1 MGTQINQGVNNC
13 EMRAICLAA
22 ITVTAF
28 VLGIRHLGGLQPL
41 EVAAFDVMLRLRP
54 DAGVDDRL
62 LVVEIN
68 EADIAQLKEWPASDR
83 VVAQLLQQLQRHQP
97 TAIGLDLVRDN
108 PNPPGY
114 QELVVQLQQPHVIAI
129 TSIGNTNQRDR
140 VAAPPSVPET
150 RIGFNDIVIDPDGRV
165 RRNLMSASNGKTGLA
180 SFSLQLALIYLKE
193 RGISGKLTKAKQYQL
208 GQAVFAKLQKNSGGY
223 QTVDARGYQILLNY
237 RTPGTI
243 ARQISLTQVL
253 QGDFEPEWVK
263 GLKDVF
269 FTPYSAAE
277 HGKQMSGIWLHAHMT
292 SQILSTVLD
301 GQPLFWFWSEWV
313 EDLWVFVWA
322 IVGGILVWYIRNPL
336 VLGSSIIALLGVLGG
351 INYLLFSQAGWVPIA
366 APGLAFI
373 LTATAG
379 VVYKVQLAW
388 QQQQMVMKLLGQ
400 QTSPEIADALW
411 NARDRLIESG
421 MLPWQTLTAT
431 ILFSDLKNFS
441 TLAEKKS
448 PEELMAWLNPYLS
461 AMTEEVLNHNG
472 IVNKFT
478 GDGIMAVF
486 GVPVARTTSEEIA
499 QDAQNAVNCAL
510 AMRDRLQQFNHEWQQ
525 QGLPEVG
532 MRIGIFTGSV
542 TVGSLGGKH
551 RLEYGVIGDSVNVA
565 SRLESCEKD
574 RQPDLCRVLIARETL
589 ECLQGK
595 FQVESWGELMLK
607 GRDNPV
613 EVYRVIRGDSQ

>member
-1 MGTQINQGVNNC
+1 
-13 EMRAICLAA
+13 
-22 ITVTAF
+22 
-28 VLGIRHLGGLQPL
+28 
-41 EVAAFDVMLRLRP
+41 
-54 DAGVDDRL
+54 
-62 LVVEIN
+62 
-68 EADIAQLKEWPASDR
+68 
-83 VVAQLLQQLQRHQP
+83 
-97 TAIGLDLVRDN
+97 
-108 PNPPGY
+108 
-114 QELVVQLQQPHVIAI
+114 
-129 TSIGNTNQRDR
+129 
-140 VAAPPSVPET
+140 
-150 RIGFNDIVIDPDGRV
+150 
-165 RRNLMSASNGKTGLA
+165 
-180 SFSLQLALIYLKE
+180 
-193 RGISGKLTKAKQYQL
+193 
-208 GQAVFAKLQKNSGGY
+208 
-223 QTVDARGYQILLNY
+223 
-237 RTPGTI
+237 
-243 ARQISLTQVL
+243 
-253 QGDFEPEWVK
+253 
-263 GLKDVF
+263 
-269 FTPYSAAE
+269 
-277 HGKQMSGIWLHAHMT
+277 MSGIWLHAHMT

-313 EDLWVFVWA
+313 ESLWIFVWA

-351 INYLLFSQAGWVPIA
+351 INYLLFSQAGWMPVA
-366 APGLAFI
+366 APAWAFI

-421 MLPWQTLTAT
+421 MLPWQTLNAT

-461 AMTEEVLNHNG
+461 AMTEEVLHHNG

-478 GDGIMAVF
+478 GDGMMAVF
-486 GVPVARTTSEEIA
+486 GVPVARTTVKEIA

-532 MRIGIFTGSV
+532 MWIGIFTGSV

-574 RQPDLCRVLIARETL
+574 HQPDLCRVLIARETL
-589 ECLQGK
+589 EYLQGK

>member
-1 MGTQINQGVNNC
+1 MKGIVF
-13 EMRAICLAA
+13 AS
-22 ITVTAF
+22 ITVTAL
-28 VLGIRHLGGLQPL
+28 VLGIRHFGGLQPL
-41 EVAAFDVMLRLRP
+41 EVAAFDGMMRLRP
-54 DAGVDDRL
+54 DAGRDDRL

-68 EADIAQLKEWPASDR
+68 EADIAQLKQWPPSDR
-83 VVAQLLQQLQRHQP
+83 VLAQLLQQLQQHQP
-97 TAIGLDLVRDN
+97 QVIGLDLVRDN
-108 PNPPGY
+108 PHPPGY
-114 QELVVQLQQPHVIAI
+114 EELVAQLQQPNVIAI
-129 TSIGNTNQRDR
+129 TSIGNTERDR

-150 RIGFNDIVIDPDGRV
+150 QVGFSDLPTDPDGRV
-165 RRNLMSASNGKTGLA
+165 RRNLMFASNGETTLT
-180 SFSLQLALIYLKE
+180 SFSLQLALIYLGN
-193 RGISGKLTKAKQYQL
+193 RGIYEQLTEANQYQL
-208 GQAVFAKLQKNSGGY
+208 GKRVFAKLQKNSGGY
-223 QTVDARGYQILLNY
+223 QTIDARGYQVLLNY
-237 RTPGTI
+237 RTPGNI
-243 ARQISLTQVL
+243 ARKINLTQVL

-263 GLKDVF
+263 DKIVLIGATAPTLKDLF

-277 HGKQMSGIWLHAHMT
+277 HGKQMPGVLVHSHMT

-301 GQPLFWFWSEWV
+301 RQSLFWFWSEGV
-313 EDLWVFVWA
+313 EDLWVLAWA
-322 IVGGILVWYIRNPL
+322 IGGAIVVWYIRHPV
-336 VLGSSIIALLGVLGG
+336 VLGCSIIALLGVLGG
-351 INYLLFSQAGWVPIA
+351 ISYGLFTQAGWVPVA
-366 APGLAFI
+366 APGLAFT
-373 LTATAG
+373 LTATTG
-379 VVYKVQLAW
+379 VLYKVQLSW

-400 QTSPEIADALW
+400 QTSPEIANALW
-411 NARDRLIESG
+411 NSRDRLVQSG
-421 MLPWQTLTAT
+421 MLPAQTLTAT

-486 GVPVARTTSEEIA
+486 GVPVARTTTEEIA

-510 AMRDRLQQFNHEWQQ
+510 AMGACLQQFNQKWQQ

-589 ECLQGK
+589 EYLQGK

-613 EVYRVIRGDSQ
+613 EVYRVIHRDS